1 MRDGRLTACFD
12 GFRPG
17 RAVRYNFSPEEQEKY
32 RRFVDMLAQIERG
45 ARMALAEQTVHD
57 ATTQVN
63 RNLYR
68 LLHSTEWAY
77 AYTGL

>member
-1 MRDGRLTACFD
+1 
-12 GFRPG
+12 
-17 RAVRYNFSPEEQEKY
+17 
-32 RRFVDMLAQIERG
+32 MLAQIERG

-68 LLHSTEWAY
+68 LLHSKEWAY
-77 AYTGL
+77 AYTGP